1 MTTSTAAAGGAAPA
15 TTNTHHHH
23 HTVVASSQPSTMTTT
38 TAASGATPSELATIS
53 EQVNNVHVKSEA
65 IKAPIA
71 TVESTKPLGNVAAT
85 TNKASDV
92 NKENIPTAATAAA
105 SRFQKSA
112 AVTAPYIEL
121 NNVPINGVVQQPPST
136 SPAPSTQLPISVNNN
151 AGVQLDKNQ
160 VLIYSLYSLFSFY
173 YGFYHNKTL

>member
-1 MTTSTAAAGGAAPA
+1 M
-15 TTNTHHHH
+15 
-23 HTVVASSQPSTMTTT
+23 ASSQPSSVTTT
-38 TAASGATPSELATIS
+38 TASGATPSELATIS
-53 EQVNNVHVKSEA
+53 EQVNNVKSEA

-92 NKENIPTAATAAA
+92 NKENIPTAATTAA

-121 NNVPINGVVQQPPST
+121 NNVPINGVVQPQST
-136 SPAPSTQLPISVNNN
+136 SPASSTQPPISVNNN

-160 VLIYSLYSLFSFY
+160 VPLSITFLFSFY
-173 YGFYHNKTL
+173 YRFYRNKTL

>member
-1 MTTSTAAAGGAAPA
+1 
-15 TTNTHHHH
+15 
-23 HTVVASSQPSTMTTT
+23 MTTT
-38 TAASGATPSELATIS
+38 TTGATPSELATIS
-53 EQVNNVHVKSEA
+53 EQVNNVKSEA

-121 NNVPINGVVQQPPST
+121 NNVPINGVVQPQST
-136 SPAPSTQLPISVNNN
+136 SPAPSTQPPISVNNN

-160 VLIYSLYSLFSFY
+160 VLIYSHYSFY
-173 YGFYHNKTL
+173 YRFYRYKTL

>member
-1 MTTSTAAAGGAAPA
+1 M
-15 TTNTHHHH
+15 
-23 HTVVASSQPSTMTTT
+23 ASSQPSTVTTT
-38 TAASGATPSELATIS
+38 TASGATPSELATIS
-53 EQVNNVHVKSEA
+53 EQVNNVKSEA

-121 NNVPINGVVQQPPST
+121 NNVPINGVVQPQST
-136 SPAPSTQLPISVNNN
+136 SPASSTQPPISVNNN

-160 VLIYSLYSLFSFY
+160 VFIYHFSLFFLLSI
-173 YGFYHNKTL
+173 LS